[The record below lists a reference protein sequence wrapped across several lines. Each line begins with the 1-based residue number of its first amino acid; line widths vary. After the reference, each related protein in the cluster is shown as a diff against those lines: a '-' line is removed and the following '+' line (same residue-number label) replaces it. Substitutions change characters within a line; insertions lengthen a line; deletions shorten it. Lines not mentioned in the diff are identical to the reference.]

1 MTDQWPQRVWYGTGM
16 SPRLLRGAL
25 TPASWLFAGV
35 TTLRNRLYDAG
46 ALESLVPSLPV
57 LAVGNLSVGGT
68 GKTPVAAW
76 AARQLLEAGARPAI
90 VMRGYGGDEPLVHQK
105 LNPGAVVVADVDRMR
120 GVDRARAAGA
130 DCAILDDAFQHR
142 RIRRTENWL
151 LVAAEQWRPRQRCLP
166 AGPLRESS
174 GAMERASLLVVT
186 RKSARSEQAADVAAR
201 LAGRV
206 AGVPL
211 AIVHLAPDGLR
222 RVGDDRLAPL
232 ARLDGARVLAVAAV
246 GAPGEFFAQLRAHGA
261 RVEEVPYRDHHPFDA
276 ADTQA
281 LAARGVAH
289 DLVVCTLKD
298 AVKLA
303 PLWPQN
309 GPELWY
315 VSQTAVVERGGE
327 ALDASLMNLLAAR
340 VGAPP
345 TAGSAGPDPRDHG
358 YRSSPADQ

>member
-1 MTDQWPQRVWYGTGM
+1 MNDEWPERIWYGSSLSSG
-16 SPRLLRGAL
+16 LARGAL
-25 TPASWLFAGV
+25 TPASWLYGAV
-35 TTLRNRLYDAG
+35 STLRNRLYDSG
-46 ALESLVPSLPV
+46 ALRSLAPSLPV

-76 AARQLLEAGARPAI
+76 VAGKLLDAGARPAI
-90 VMRGYGGDEPLVHQK
+90 VLRGYGGDEPLVHRK
-105 LNPGAVVVADVDRMR
+105 LNPGAVVVAEADRLR
-120 GVDRARAAGA
+120 GVDRARASGA

-151 LVAAEQWRPRQRCLP
+151 LVAAEQWRPGQRCLP
-166 AGPLRESS
+166 AGPLRESWAAS
-174 GAMERASLLVVT
+174 ERASLVVVT
-186 RKSARSEQAADVAAR
+186 RKSAGRELAERVAAR
-201 LAGRV
+201 LRERV

-211 AIVHLAPDGLR
+211 AIFHLAPDGLR
-222 RVGDDRLAPL
+222 RARGDAFAPLSRLA
-232 ARLDGARVLAVAAV
+232 GARVLAIAAV

-261 RVEEVPYRDHHPFDA
+261 RVDEAGYRDHHAFDRS
-276 ADTQA
+276 DVRSLT
-281 LAARGVAH
+281 ARGAAH

-315 VSQTAVVERGGE
+315 VSQTAVVEHGAD

-345 TAGSAGPDPRDHG
+345 TAGFAGPDPRDHG